1 MSRTISLNELLRPKA
16 AVGISDSDSFTL
28 QGVSMFF
35 MSEYSD
41 QQLLTALADTR
52 VPNVVLYPWQVR
64 ISEFWTVSHKSSQ
77 VRMMSQS
84 STLEVYDMSQVSCH

>member
-1 MSRTISLNELLRPKA
+1 MAVSYNSRGVELLRPKA
-16 AVGISDSDSFTL
+16 AVGIADLDSFTL

-64 ISEFWTVSHKSSQ
+64 
-77 VRMMSQS
+77 
-84 STLEVYDMSQVSCH
+84 

>member
-1 MSRTISLNELLRPKA
+1 MFCAAWFFHFPGLVCWSLCALQ
-16 AVGISDSDSFTL
+16 GIS
-28 QGVSMFF
+28 MYF

-64 ISEFWTVSHKSSQ
+64 ISEFRTVSHKSSQ